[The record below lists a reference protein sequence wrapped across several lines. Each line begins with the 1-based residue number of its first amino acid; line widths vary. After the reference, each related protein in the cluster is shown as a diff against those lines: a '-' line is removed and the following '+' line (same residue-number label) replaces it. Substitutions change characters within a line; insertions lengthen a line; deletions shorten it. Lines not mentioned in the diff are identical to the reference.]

1 MKLEIYK
8 EIKSHP
14 SLNKW
19 SDVQEIFSSH
29 AIRSKC
35 IPLFCHPENMMAV
48 KLRKVIQPMLSNLK
62 FLRLMIKIYA
72 ILI

>member
-19 SDVQEIFSSH
+19 SDVQEIFSRH

-35 IPLFCHPENMMAV
+35 IPLFCHLENMMAV
-48 KLRKVIQPMLSNLK
+48 KLRNVHCINSTFNYMI
-62 FLRLMIKIYA
+62 LRIT
-72 ILI
+72 

>member
-19 SDVQEIFSSH
+19 SDVQEIFSCH

-48 KLRKVIQPMLSNLK
+48 KLRNIHFINSTFNY
-62 FLRLMIKIYA
+62 MIPKTT
-72 ILI
+72 

>member
-14 SLNKW
+14 LLNKW
-19 SDVQEIFSSH
+19 SDVQEIFSRH
-29 AIRSKC
+29 AIRSKY

-48 KLRKVIQPMLSNLK
+48 KLRNVHCINSTFNYMILK
-62 FLRLMIKIYA
+62 IT
-72 ILI
+72 